1 MPTVG
6 KGVVVRLWRAFLD
19 LIAPISHSGSRVHGA
34 TEPAAEP
41 ATSPGLIRAAGGVV
55 WRRQEVAII
64 HRSRYGDWS
73 LPKGKV
79 RKGESLRN
87 AALREVEEETG
98 CEASIRDLAG
108 VTRYEVKGV
117 PKVVV
122 FWNMA
127 LAREGPFRP
136 DEEVDRLEWL
146 APDKALATLDHPA
159 EKDLLARQVPGV
171 QTARKAR
178 ACGLWRGAFRVW
190 YGLRKLF
197 QSRASQRLAAA
208 LGALRAEVEARALR
222 SIDGRGDDLGWVNP
236 VIGLM
241 NLSAD
246 AASEG
251 RLDIGW
257 RYFHAAEGLG
267 AYGLGRDE
275 LRAKLESPK
284 PEAQS

>member
-64 HRSRYGDWS
+64 HRSRYGDWT

-122 FWNMA
+122 FWNME

-136 DEEVDRLEWL
+136 DEEVD
-146 APDKALATLDHPA
+146 
-159 EKDLLARQVPGV
+159 Q
-171 QTARKAR
+171 
-178 ACGLWRGAFRVW
+178 
-190 YGLRKLF
+190 
-197 QSRASQRLAAA
+197 
-208 LGALRAEVEARALR
+208 LGAGGEELSELVDYEQQRRQCAVGTRRQARVVDHAADAGIAQQL
-222 SIDGRGDDLGWVNP
+222 
-236 VIGLM
+236 
-241 NLSAD
+241 LSATQ
-246 AASEG
+246 
-251 RLDIGW
+251 
-257 RYFHAAEGLG
+257 FH
-267 AYGLGRDE
+267 D
-275 LRAKLESPK
+275 
-284 PEAQS
+284 